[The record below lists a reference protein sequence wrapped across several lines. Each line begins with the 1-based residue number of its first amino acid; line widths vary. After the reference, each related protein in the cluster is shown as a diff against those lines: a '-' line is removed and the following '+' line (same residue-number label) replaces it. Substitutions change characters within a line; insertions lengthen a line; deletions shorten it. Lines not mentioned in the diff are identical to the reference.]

1 MSHIYLDNNATTKL
15 DPSVLEEML
24 PYLRES
30 YGNPSSIQYRLGRE
44 ASQAVEAA
52 RRQVAEKL
60 VVRESEVFFNS
71 GATEGV
77 NTVLRGIASAYSR
90 KGKHIITCRTEHKA
104 VLNTCELLEK
114 QGLEISYLSVD
125 KLGNIDIQELRDTI
139 REDTILV
146 CLMAANNETGVI
158 HPICEIADLCEERDV
173 LYFCD
178 ATQLVGKENF
188 SLQSIPIDIL
198 VFSAHKFH
206 GPKGV
211 GALYIRRKRKPIQ
224 IPPLVTGGQ
233 QEGGLRGGTLNVP
246 NIVGLGKALHI
257 ASPHSHLARYR
268 DYMEGEIL
276 KHLPEVIIHG
286 DSANRLANTSNISF
300 RHIKAAEIITAL
312 PDISVSS
319 GSACASGLL
328 DPSHVLK
335 AMGYSDDDAFGSV
348 RISMSKYTQR
358 EDIERATREIIK
370 LVENIRASSPIWKLY
385 KDGLIE

>member
-276 KHLPEVIIHG
+276 KYLPEVIIHG

-370 LVENIRASSPIWKLY
+370 LVENIRSSSPIWKLY
-385 KDGLIE
+385 KDGLID